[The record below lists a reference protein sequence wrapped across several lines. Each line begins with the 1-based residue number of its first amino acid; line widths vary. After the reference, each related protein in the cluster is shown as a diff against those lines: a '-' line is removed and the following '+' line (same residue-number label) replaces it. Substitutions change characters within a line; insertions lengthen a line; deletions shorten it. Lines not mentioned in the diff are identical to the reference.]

1 MCIVDEFLPV
11 IEFIFFRLEFVHQ
24 VVDLLLQIGGLFF
37 DQLRLFVHVLF
48 VEEIANVW
56 NLNSSFK
63 PIPTSITVLS
73 FSKLKINICL
83 YPDVVF
89 DLLVKLH
96 RAFFGLESILARF
109 LGFSL
114 RFQDSIGCGLGERLE

>member
-1 MCIVDEFLPV
+1 M
-11 IEFIFFRLEFVHQ
+11 
-24 VVDLLLQIGGLFF
+24 VDLLLQIGGLFF

-56 NLNSSFK
+56 NLNSSFS

-89 DLLVKLH
+89 DLFVKLH
-96 RAFFGLESILARF
+96 RSFFGFESVLARF

-114 RFQDSIGCGLGERLE
+114 RFEDSVGGGLGEKLGLEFG